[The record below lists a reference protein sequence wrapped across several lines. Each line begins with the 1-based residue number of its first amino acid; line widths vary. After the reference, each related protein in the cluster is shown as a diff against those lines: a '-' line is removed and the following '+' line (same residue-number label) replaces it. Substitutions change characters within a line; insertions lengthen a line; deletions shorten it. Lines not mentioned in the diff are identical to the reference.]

1 MNPTVLI
8 IDDDEDLR
16 TQMKWALVDD
26 YEVLLASDRASALKQ
41 LRGARPLV
49 TLLDLGLPP
58 HPNTTDEGLRTL
70 NEILAIDPQARV
82 IVVTGQGER
91 RNAVQAIGS
100 GATDFLSKPLD
111 IDQLQTLLQRC
122 CFVAVLDREHNNLRD
137 QVQPTSFEGIIGS
150 CEAMQKTFAAI
161 SKVAKSMAPVLILG
175 ESGTGKEMVA
185 RAIHERSPRKGKPF
199 QALNCNA
206 IPEELIESE
215 LFGHEKGAFTG
226 ANAQRKGLIECADG
240 GTLFLDEIGDL
251 PAAIQVKLLRF
262 LQDKRLQRVGGREEI
277 TIDTRVVAATN
288 VNLRE
293 AIEDGRFRE
302 DLYFRLAV
310 IVCELPPLRE
320 RGEDIALLARD
331 FLQLYAE
338 ENGKEKLTFAS
349 EALDAIY
356 AYSWPG
362 NVRELQNRV
371 QRAVIMTEGR
381 RVGPEDLEL
390 EAPEESREAMTLR
403 DAREQVERDLV
414 RRAIRKHDGKMTA
427 AAEELGVSR
436 PTLYEL
442 MGKLGLSRDVEA

>member
-8 IDDDEDLR
+8 VDDDEDLR

-26 YEVLLASDRASALKQ
+26 YEVLVAGDRTTALKQ
-41 LRGARPLV
+41 LRGGRPLV

-70 NEILAIDPQARV
+70 NEIVALDPQAKV

-91 RNAVQAIGS
+91 RNAIQAIGN

-111 IDQLQTLLQRC
+111 IDQLQLLLQRC
-122 CFVAVLDREHNNLRD
+122 CFVAELDREHANQRD
-137 QVQPTSFEGIIGS
+137 QGQPSSFEGIIGS
-150 CEAMQKTFAAI
+150 CDAMQKTFAAI

-185 RAIHERSPRKGKPF
+185 RAIHQRSPRQGKPF

-262 LQDKRLQRVGGREEI
+262 LQDKRLQRVGGREQI
-277 TIDTRVVAATN
+277 AIDTRVVAATN
-288 VNLRE
+288 VNLQE
-293 AIEDGRFRE
+293 AIADGRFRE

-338 ENGKEKLTFAS
+338 ENGKEKLTFAP

-356 AYSWPG
+356 AYPWPG

-371 QRAVIMTEGR
+371 QRAVIMSEGR

-390 EAPEESREAMTLR
+390 EAPEETQESMTLR

-442 MGKLGLSRDVEA
+442 MGKLGLSRDAEA